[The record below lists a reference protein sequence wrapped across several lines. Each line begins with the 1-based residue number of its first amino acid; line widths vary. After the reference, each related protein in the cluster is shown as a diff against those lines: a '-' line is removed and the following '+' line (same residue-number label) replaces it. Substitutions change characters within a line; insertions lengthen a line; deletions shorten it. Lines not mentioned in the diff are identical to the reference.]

1 MKSDRDGQPAS
12 ETDHRESRQGELRRV
27 LGPFSATC
35 IVIGAIV
42 GVGIFFNPSQ
52 VARLAGSGET
62 ALFAWILGGLIAL
75 CGALT
80 FAALGS
86 IYHGPGAQYEVLRDA
101 WGPLPAF
108 LFVFCNATA
117 IQTGA
122 TAIIAI
128 ITIENLSLA
137 LSGQAASGVWLTG
150 LATALILALSFANCL
165 GARCGAGIQNATV
178 FAKLTVLIAIA
189 SVAALQ
195 PGGLTEFQPI
205 WHQQS
210 ATAPSAVIQAGSTAV
225 APTNGGT
232 SPWIAIVFAAMVP
245 AFFAYGGW
253 QHALWISGEVRNPRR
268 NVPLSILLG
277 TLVVVAVYV
286 LVNWAYLRLLGYA
299 GVADAK
305 TLAAE
310 AVGSVFGDVGRR
322 VIAGGVAI
330 SALGVLNAQLLSGPR
345 LVYRLATDG
354 RFFSLFGQIGGPG
367 GAPIA
372 AILLIGLI
380 AVGLVVAAGKDKTD
394 ALTSGV
400 VSLDGVFFVLTGI
413 ALFVLRKKREA
424 EGTPWP
430 GYGFPVVPAIFVL
443 GEIGLVL
450 GSFATADSRKAAIL
464 GLAWVGLAAGVYFAF
479 FGRRDRHR
487 DASRGK

>member
-1 MKSDRDGQPAS
+1 MSHD
-12 ETDHRESRQGELRRV
+12 RQGNSESSDMAAPQSPAELRRV

-42 GVGIFFNPSQ
+42 GVGIFFNPGQ

-62 ALFAWILGGLIAL
+62 ALLAWTVGGLIAL

-137 LSGQAASGVWLTG
+137 LSGQAAGGALLIG
-150 LATALILALSFANCL
+150 LSAALILALTLANCM
-165 GARCGAGIQNATV
+165 GVQCGAGIQNATV
-178 FAKLTVLIAIA
+178 VAKLAVLIAIA
-189 SVAALQ
+189 VVAAQQ
-195 PGGLTEFQPI
+195 PANPVDAHATS
-205 WHQQS
+205 S
-210 ATAPSAVIQAGSTAV
+210 ATTLGASAAS
-225 APTNGGT
+225 
-232 SPWIAIVFAAMVP
+232 SPWIAILFAAMVP

-268 NVPLSILLG
+268 NVPLSIVVG
-277 TLVVVAVYV
+277 TLIVVAVYV
-286 LVNWAYLRLLGYA
+286 AVNWAYLRLLGYA
-299 GVADAK
+299 GVCEAK
-305 TLAAE
+305 TLAAD
-310 AVGSVFGDVGRR
+310 AVGSVFGEVGRR

-345 LVYRLATDG
+345 LVYRLAADG
-354 RFFSLFGQIGGPG
+354 RFFSPFAKTAGPG

-372 AILLIGLI
+372 AILLIGLLAI
-380 AVGLVVAAGKDKTD
+380 GLVVLGGKDKTD

-400 VSLDGVFFVLTGI
+400 VSLDGIFFIMTGV
-413 ALFVLRKKREA
+413 ALFVLRARRRDDA
-424 EGTPWP
+424 APWP
-430 GYGFPVVPAIFVL
+430 SFGYPIVPAIFVL
-443 GEIGLVL
+443 GEVGIVL
-450 GSFATADSRKAAIL
+450 GSYASPDARKAAVF
-464 GLAWVGLAAGVYFAF
+464 GLFWVVGAAITYYTF
-479 FGRRDRHR
+479 FRKR
-487 DASRGK
+487 AIWS